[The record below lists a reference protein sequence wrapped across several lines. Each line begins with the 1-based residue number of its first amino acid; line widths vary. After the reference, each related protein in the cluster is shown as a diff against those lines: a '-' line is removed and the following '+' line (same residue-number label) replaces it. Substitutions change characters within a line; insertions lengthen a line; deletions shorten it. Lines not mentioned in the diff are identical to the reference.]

1 MINVWVQTDIDG
13 VVLCAHCTCMAG
25 LGEVCSHIGAIL
37 FYVDATY

>member
-13 VVLCAHCTCMAG
+13 VVLCAHCTCMA
-25 LGEVCSHIGAIL
+25 EVCSHIGAIL